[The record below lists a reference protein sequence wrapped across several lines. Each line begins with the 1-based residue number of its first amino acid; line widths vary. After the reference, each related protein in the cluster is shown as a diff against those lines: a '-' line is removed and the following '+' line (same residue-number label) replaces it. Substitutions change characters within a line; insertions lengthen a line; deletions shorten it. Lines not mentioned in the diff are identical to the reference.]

1 MLLVD
6 LKGTLRYLPQEGN
19 LYSQTTIEL
28 NNPENKVLDQVRDS
42 LAWDD
47 ENIEVME
54 EEVAPIPDYQK
65 DLQATGSIPEKSYDF
80 KDTVNH
86 WPDFM
91 YTRYHPRTINIVR
104 NYEQSEDVSTLDTFM
119 AGAKLWS
126 TPYFEDDF
134 TDKIRNYIEECDNCQ
149 GFQTIFDVV
158 DGFSGLSLKCL
169 EYLEDEY
176 SKSILALPVIPPKV
190 KDFTHADE
198 ATSDSIRVINTAFS
212 YAKLSEFSSLF
223 VPLSTMS
230 RGWRSVDEP
239 RQLPHVNYD
248 PTNFYHSSAVLAT
261 FIDTMSLRYRLR
273 EQTTFLSGFCSD
285 MNAYNR
291 TMAGA
296 KLGMPF
302 PMNDSEDLIDFFDRY
317 EGDLMQPLSPST
329 KVGTDRI
336 VQSICVRGIPKSRL
350 KKPMQSSNK
359 QIKMPAYKCSSISEM
374 LQLYYQCNTYS
385 SLTHVT
391 ATESKMRVMSP
402 FPAEFFDNRFKSNG
416 FLREF
421 QSETVEGKIHI

>member
-1 MLLVD
+1 M
-6 LKGTLRYLPQEGN
+6 
-19 LYSQTTIEL
+19 
-28 NNPENKVLDQVRDS
+28 
-42 LAWDD
+42 
-47 ENIEVME
+47 
-54 EEVAPIPDYQK
+54 
-65 DLQATGSIPEKSYDF
+65 
-80 KDTVNH
+80 
-86 WPDFM
+86 
-91 YTRYHPRTINIVR
+91 
-104 NYEQSEDVSTLDTFM
+104 
-119 AGAKLWS
+119 
-126 TPYFEDDF
+126 
-134 TDKIRNYIEECDNCQ
+134 
-149 GFQTIFDVV
+149 
-158 DGFSGLSLKCL
+158 
-169 EYLEDEY
+169 
-176 SKSILALPVIPPKV
+176 PVIPPKV

-223 VPLSTMS
+223 IPLSTMS

-239 RQLPHVNYD
+239 RQLPHINYD

-273 EQTTFLSGFCSD
+273 EQSNFLSGFCSD
-285 MNAYNR
+285 MTAYNR

-302 PMNDSEDLIDFFDRY
+302 PMNDSEDLIDFLDHY

-336 VQSICVRGIPKSRL
+336 VQSICIRGIPQSRL
-350 KKPMQSSNK
+350 KKPMVSSNK
-359 QIKMPAYKCSSISEM
+359 QIKLPAYRCSSVSEM
-374 LQLYYQCNTYS
+374 LQLYYQCNNYQ

-391 ATESKMRVMSP
+391 ATESKMRVLAP

-421 QSETVEGKIHI
+421 QSETVDGKTHLTKYKSTFIKPITNFVAVKELPVMTAVQTSSDLVHTLDSLHTNVSRIKIAKIPRFGDAGLEEDEYKEMLEQLLVFKEQYEEGFFA

>member
-1 MLLVD
+1 M
-6 LKGTLRYLPQEGN
+6 
-19 LYSQTTIEL
+19 
-28 NNPENKVLDQVRDS
+28 
-42 LAWDD
+42 
-47 ENIEVME
+47 
-54 EEVAPIPDYQK
+54 
-65 DLQATGSIPEKSYDF
+65 
-80 KDTVNH
+80 
-86 WPDFM
+86 
-91 YTRYHPRTINIVR
+91 
-104 NYEQSEDVSTLDTFM
+104 
-119 AGAKLWS
+119 
-126 TPYFEDDF
+126 
-134 TDKIRNYIEECDNCQ
+134 
-149 GFQTIFDVV
+149 
-158 DGFSGLSLKCL
+158 
-169 EYLEDEY
+169 
-176 SKSILALPVIPPKV
+176 PVIPPKV
-190 KDFTHADE
+190 KDFQYADE

-239 RQLPHVNYD
+239 RQLPHINYD

-273 EQTTFLSGFCSD
+273 EQSNFLSGFCSD

-302 PMNDSEDLIDFFDRY
+302 PMNDSEDLIDFLDRY

-350 KKPMQSSNK
+350 KKPMESSNK

-402 FPAEFFDNRFKSNG
+402 FPAEFFDNRFISNG

-421 QSETVEGKIHI
+421 QSENVEGKTYLKLLM